1 MGQNDRVCKEA
12 IEINDCQTL
21 PDSIRV
27 VVTDTGKV
35 AHLPLDTTII
45 PGHALVPVWLK
56 NKLLGAP
63 AASGNAEI
71 AQDHEKAR

>member
-1 MGQNDRVCKEA
+1 MGQKDRVYKA
-12 IEINDCQTL
+12 VIEIDDCQTL

-27 VVTDTGKV
+27 VVTATGKV

-63 AASGNAEI
+63 AASGNAKI
-71 AQDHEKAR
+71 AQNHEKAR